1 MKEEEKE
8 DGEQAI
14 SYHGQVLEKENDD
27 DVDSNWM
34 KTKFKCRKHMDHDAK
49 LGGDGRSAM
58 DDYEVV
64 DQKPK
69 DRHERK
75 RHKKQHHKHH
85 R

>member
-1 MKEEEKE
+1 MRSNPIPVSTCLAGKFSREES
-8 DGEQAI
+8 AF
-14 SYHGQVLEKENDD
+14 LL
-27 DVDSNWM
+27 NWM